1 MPKGHARHAAAPVGG
16 PAPRHPALAT
26 PAPAPPA
33 SSRDNP
39 LWLQL
44 WRDRLTDF
52 HQKTVNRFL
61 ARFWPNLGLAPGSR
75 VFVPLCGKSL
85 DMIWLA
91 AQGHQVIGVELSPI
105 AVRAFFRE
113 NRLQPVRRQLGG
125 FTLWEHGR
133 IGILC
138 GDYFALRPEDLGA
151 IDIVYDR
158 AALTALP
165 EDIRRLYV
173 AQLRRIVPQQADIFL
188 LTIEDAEENAD
199 LAQALGV
206 DEELEGLYS
215 AGFAIDL
222 THVESVFEA
231 DPDAPQSPPRR
242 AEYKVY
248 QLTPTA

>member
-1 MPKGHARHAAAPVGG
+1 MPAILPGFAS
-16 PAPRHPALAT
+16 PALHYRPRGGGAGG
-26 PAPAPPA
+26 AESVM

-44 WRDRLTDF
+44 WRDRRTDF
-52 HQKTVNRFL
+52 HQKKVNHYL
-61 ARFWPNLGLAPGSR
+61 ARFWPDLARPQGSR
-75 VFVPLCGKSL
+75 IFVPLCGKSL

-91 AQGHQVIGVELSPI
+91 EQGHHVIGVELSPV

-113 NRLQPVRRQLGG
+113 NRLQPSRRQMGD

-138 GDYFALRPEDLGA
+138 GDYFALDKADLGP
-151 IDIVYDR
+151 IDTVYDR

-173 AQLRRIVPQQADIFL
+173 AHLRRIVPASAGVFL
-188 LTIEDAEENAD
+188 LTIEDAEEGD
-199 LAQALGV
+199 SLVQALGV
-206 DEELEGLYS
+206 DEELATLYS
-215 AGFAIDL
+215 EGFEISL
-222 THVESVFEA
+222 EHVESVFES
-231 DPDAPQSPPRR
+231 DPQAPKQPPRR

-248 QLTPTA
+248 RLSGRAAG